1 MVTAIFPWVS
11 SRSRFKP
18 SAAAVG
24 EDAIV
29 VRVQV
34 AVAEAPFAVHP
45 ST

>member
-1 MVTAIFPWVS
+1 MVLATFRWVL

-29 VRVQV
+29 LRVQA